1 MWKRISYAI
10 FIFYHFVLFFSLL
23 HFSSFIF
30 LMMIVA
36 MITSLWNVISCSACY
51 ASSAWLCVKTYPALW
66 ELYVTLLQTLK
77 CQSMPDSN
85 SDKKKKRKDT
95 VWSAGGAYLE
105 ARHIKWS
112 YFFFLLNLSYAK
124 PPQHIAQLGCQLWV
138 GRTHLTLCL
147 GRQRVVTL
155 QSIQQGFDWVFE
167 VLLIN
172 LKHTHTY
179 LCYFFL

>member
-10 FIFYHFVLFFSLL
+10 FIFYYFVLFFSLL

-36 MITSLWNVISCSACY
+36 MITSLWNVISRSACY

-85 SDKKKKRKDT
+85 SDKKKRYCLICRGCLS
-95 VWSAGGAYLE
+95 WSTAHKMKL
-105 ARHIKWS
+105 
-112 YFFFLLNLSYAK
+112 FFLSFKFVICKASSAHSTAWLSAVSGQDTFNTVLRKTKSGYFAV
-124 PPQHIAQLGCQLWV
+124 HSARFWV
-138 GRTHLTLCL
+138 SVWGT
-147 GRQRVVTL
+147 
-155 QSIQQGFDWVFE
+155 F
-167 VLLIN
+167 N
-172 LKHTHTY
+172 
-179 LCYFFL
+179 